1 MNLSRKWLNEFVELD
16 TPDREFAEAMTMS
29 GSKVE
34 CYNEEADY
42 ISNVVVAKILKIEK
56 HPDADKLQI
65 CQIDIGREEPIQI
78 VTAAQNVYEGMMVP
92 AALDNSTLAGG
103 IKIKKGK
110 LRGVPSNGMMCSVA
124 ELGVTVHDFPY
135 AIEDGILI
143 LSDDPELAGN
153 LTPGQD
159 IKPIIGLDDHVV
171 EFEITPNRPDCLSV
185 IGLAREAAATY
196 NAELRLHEPVVKGGA
211 DGNLFELLDVETPAE
226 DLCPRYTARM
236 VRNVKI
242 GPSPKWM
249 RERLRAM
256 GVRPINNIV
265 DITNYVMLE
274 YGQPM
279 HAFDY
284 RYVQGGKII
293 VRRAAEGE
301 ELTTLDGVVR
311 KLTADHLVIADETR
325 AVGLAGIMGGE
336 NSEIVEDTVDVVFES
351 ANFNG
356 TCIRKG
362 ALALGM
368 RTEASAKF
376 EKGLDILNT
385 LPAVNRACE
394 LVEMLGAGEVVDGII
409 DILNYVPHP
418 TTLKLRADKINELL
432 GTDVSEEEMIRIL
445 RKLDFQVEGDDVTV
459 PSWRGDV
466 VHYSDLAEEVA
477 RFFGYNN
484 IPSTLMRG
492 QTTLGGY
499 SDTQK
504 LEQNLGSVCR
514 TMGFDEIITYSF
526 ISPNYY
532 NKINLPENSPK
543 RDSYKILNPLGE
555 DTSIMRTIA
564 LPSMLEILSRN
575 NAYHNKSVNLYEL
588 AKIYLPRE
596 NDLPEEPKML
606 LLGSYGP
613 NVNFF
618 TLKGQLEAVFAG
630 LRVEKTAYVAD
641 KTNPSYHPGRCAKVF
656 VGGEEVGVIG
666 QVHPAVAKNYGLD
679 MEVYCCEV
687 SFAKILNHLLPEV
700 TYTPLPK
707 YQSAN
712 RDLSILCDE
721 AVTVAEVENVIE
733 ANAGKLLR
741 NIKLFDIYRGTGVPE
756 GKKSMAFSL
765 ELRAD
770 DRTLTDTDSE
780 AVISKVLAA
789 LKDQLNATLR

>member
-1 MNLSRKWLNEFVELD
+1 EYVEKL
-16 TPDREFAEAMTMS
+16 TVF
-29 GSKVE
+29 GQKVE
-34 CYNEEADY
+34 TWERMDSE
-42 ISNVVVAKILKIEK
+42 IKNVVVGKVLEIVRHENSD
-56 HPDADKLQI
+56 HMWV
-65 CQIDIGREEPIQI
+65 CQIDVGEEEPVQI
-78 VTAAQNVYEGMMVP
+78 VTGAQNVKVGDMVP
-92 AALDNSTLAGG
+92 VAKHNSWLPGG
-103 IKIKKGK
+103 VHITKGK
-110 LRGVPSNGMMCSVA
+110 LRGVKSNGMLCGLE
-124 ELGVTVHDFPY
+124 ELGLTQGDFPY
-135 AIEDGILI
+135 AIPDGIFI
-143 LSDDPELAGN
+143 IEEEC
-153 LTPGQD
+153 TIGQN
-159 IKPIIGLDDHVV
+159 INEIIGNDDTIV
-171 EFEITPNRPDCLSV
+171 EFEITNNRPDCYSV
-185 IGLAREAAATY
+185 IGLARESAAAFGRTMKH
-196 NAELRLHEPVVKGGA
+196 HEPVVKGSDAGSI
-211 DGNLFELLDVETPAE
+211 FEHLDVEVPAE
-226 DLCPRYTARM
+226 HLCNRYSSRM
-236 VRNVKI
+236 VANVKI
-242 GPSPKWM
+242 GPSPKWL
-249 RERLRAM
+249 RQRLRAN

-284 RYVQGGKII
+284 RYVGSGKIV
-293 VRRAAEGE
+293 VREAEEGE
-301 ELTTLDGVVR
+301 TLTTLDGNVR
-311 KLTADHLVIADETR
+311 NLKPGMLVIADENKPI
-325 AVGLAGIMGGE
+325 GLAGIMGGE
-336 NSEIVEDTVDVVFES
+336 NSEILDDTTTVVFES

-356 TCIRKG
+356 TSIRQT

-368 RTEASAKF
+368 RTESSGKF
-376 EKGLDILNT
+376 EKNLDPMMT
-385 LPAVNRACE
+385 VPAVQRACE
-394 LVEMLGAGEVVDGII
+394 LVELLECGDVMDGII
-409 DILNYVPHP
+409 DIINYVPQP
-418 TTLKLRADKINELL
+418 KELPLEADKINKLL
-432 GTDVSEEEMIRIL
+432 GTDISKEDMVKYLNLLEIE
-445 RKLDFQVEGDDVTV
+445 VEGDSIKV
-459 PSWRGDV
+459 PSLRP
-466 VHYSDLAEEVA
+466 DLNLMADIAEEVG
-477 RFFGYNN
+477 RSYGYNE
-484 IPSTLMRG
+484 IPTTAFKTST
-492 QTTLGGY
+492 QGGY
-499 SDTQK
+499 SPEML
-504 LEQNLGSVCR
+504 LEAKAGQLCRSLGFS
-514 TMGFDEIITYSF
+514 EIITYSF
-526 ISPNYY
+526 VSPAIFDN
-532 NKINLPENSPK
+532 IRIPA
-543 RDSYKILNPLGE
+543 DSALRNAMRIQNPLGE

-630 LRVEKTAYVAD
+630 LRTEKTAYVAE
-641 KTNPSYHPGRCAKVF
+641 KSNPSYHPGRCAKVF
-656 VGGEEVGVIG
+656 VGGEEIGVIG

-721 AVTVAEVENVIE
+721 AVTVAEVEQVIE